1 MASAFIYHS
10 NCPVLRSPVSYWLS
24 DLTAFTE
31 VIFEIKALGSLNN
44 ASGLALL
51 PLEYQLILHKGK

>member
-1 MASAFIYHS
+1 M
-10 NCPVLRSPVSYWLS
+10 SYWLS

-51 PLEYQLILHKGK
+51 PLEYQLILHKGQ